1 MLKYIIVIS
10 LLIGPV
16 GFSQNIIHTETYD
29 NSSNVKSLSYYK
41 INENSIER
49 IKKET
54 FYFNGQKQELMTY
67 KDGYKNGKWVQWDE
81 SGIKRGEGNYKD
93 GERDGKW
100 YEWNSNGKK
109 KRDGIF
115 KNGKMISEKKY

>member
-1 MLKYIIVIS
+1 
-10 LLIGPV
+10 
-16 GFSQNIIHTETYD
+16 
-29 NSSNVKSLSYYK
+29 
-41 INENSIER
+41 
-49 IKKET
+49 
-54 FYFNGQKQELMTY
+54 MTY